1 MRNQLLNATKVVM
14 LAVILSFGLSYAIAW
29 TAPATTPPGG
39 NVDAPINTGSTA
51 QTKAG
56 NLTVSGLDLN
66 AGSITNI
73 WSIAANS
80 ISAGTIT
87 LTGTATVND
96 VYITSIGKYA
106 SELYPVPL
114 VGGLHTVSQCSSLGG
129 SSVDIGGG
137 NKVCKL
143 AGASCPVGWT
153 KYGNWSTTSNTNVTY
168 YQPKGTRGNCSKAT
182 LTCSSLSHAWA
193 NVAQENVQ
201 CSSSDTE
208 WCGSGQ
214 WATAIATITET
225 GCY

>member
-1 MRNQLLNATKVVM
+1 MRNQLFNAIKVIT

-29 TAPATTPPGG
+29 TAPAATPPGG
-39 NVDAPINTGSTA
+39 NVSAPINTGSTA

-56 NLTVSGLDLN
+56 TLTVNGLDLN
-66 AGSITNI
+66 AGNITSI
-73 WSIAANS
+73 WGLAVNS

-114 VGGLHTVSQCSSLGG
+114 LGSIHTVSQCSSLGG

-137 NKVCKL
+137 NKICRL
-143 AGASCPVGWT
+143 ASASCPVGWT

-168 YQPKGTRGNCSKAT
+168 YQPGGGRGRCSRTA
-182 LTCSSLSHAWA
+182 LTCSSGSHAWSNTA
-193 NVAQENVQ
+193 REVVT
-201 CSSSDTE
+201 CSSADSD
-208 WCGSGQ
+208 WCGSGESVDSF
-214 WATAIATITET
+214 ATITET

>member
-1 MRNQLLNATKVVM
+1 MRNQLLNATKVIT

-29 TAPATTPPGG
+29 TAPAATPPGG

-96 VYITSIGKYA
+96 VYITSIDKYA
-106 SELYPVPL
+106 SELFPVNL
-114 VGGLHTVSQCSSLGG
+114 FYNQHTVAQCSSLGG
-129 SSVDIGGG
+129 SVDTDGLG
-137 NKVCKL
+137 NKFCRI
-143 AGASCPVGWT
+143 AGAVVPSGWT
-153 KYGNWSTTSNTNVTY
+153 PYVNWSGTTAKSCNYDDTYDCTGARSCTTGSHLWGNIAVETCSAVSVTQLSSRSCTRTNVTC
-168 YQPKGTRGNCSKAT
+168 RAT
-182 LTCSSLSHAWA
+182 TNSIG
-193 NVAQENVQ
+193 V
-201 CSSSDTE
+201 
-208 WCGSGQ
+208 
-214 WATAIATITET
+214 
-225 GCY
+225 Y